1 MKKRKY
7 VSLAKEH
14 VYSSRKYLD
23 IAFSGFIGSLEKRG
37 GDIRN
42 KYGVGEFIS
51 GVHFA
56 LRSHTLFTLFFGHI
70 LGLKISQPDLRKSA
84 NVYFI

>member
-1 MKKRKY
+1 MHYSRRFKRLKFVRY
-7 VSLAKEH
+7 TI
-14 VYSSRKYLD
+14 SRQYLD

-56 LRSHTLFTLFFGHI
+56 LRSLRSPLRSRTLFTLF
-70 LGLKISQPDLRKSA
+70 
-84 NVYFI
+84 